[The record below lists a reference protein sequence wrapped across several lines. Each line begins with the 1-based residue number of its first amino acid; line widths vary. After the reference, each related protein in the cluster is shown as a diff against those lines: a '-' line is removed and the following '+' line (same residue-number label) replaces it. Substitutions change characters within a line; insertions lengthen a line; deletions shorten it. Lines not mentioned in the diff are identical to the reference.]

1 MLFSF
6 PPLPLLSLKLNHLYG
21 CFWKTTGRWSFLV
34 HIISP
39 PTPPLSSTTPP
50 LFHCMF
56 PFGDGFISPPRLS
69 LMFFLTSFLP
79 QTICWRGGGA
89 DRRGTEI
96 CSASCTCL
104 GLDLPIYRQT
114 WAAGISE
121 MSHQGNRQGPSLC
134 GGPCEGI
141 LIDGYGCALKT
152 LCCDWALLF
161 HPCLF
166 WTAWDSR
173 AVFKASLGQEWNKGS

>member
-1 MLFSF
+1 MMYFKICFGKQEANWYCIGVLT
-6 PPLPLLSLKLNHLYG
+6 LILSLPFYY
-21 CFWKTTGRWSFLV
+21 
-34 HIISP
+34 IS
-39 PTPPLSSTTPP
+39 P

-79 QTICWRGGGA
+79 QTICWRGVG

>member
-1 MLFSF
+1 MLLKNNGQMVIPCPYNQPSNTSFIIDNSPFIPLHVSFWGWFHFSSKVVLDVLF
-6 PPLPLLSLKLNHLYG
+6 NL
-21 CFWKTTGRWSFLV
+21 
-34 HIISP
+34 IP
-39 PTPPLSSTTPP
+39 PTDHMLE
-50 LFHCMF
+50 
-56 PFGDGFISPPRLS
+56 
-69 LMFFLTSFLP
+69 
-79 QTICWRGGGA
+79 GGG